1 MAVSD
6 AYSSLTVPIDVKLGG
21 VLLANML
28 AGWLEGNSNFSVTE
42 EAADEPEDYGT
53 PPEQTCLHL
62 SAPVNAGASA
72 PSSGEHGTPVCPARE
87 GAGTGLERASDPH
100 SRPGSGDVR
109 STSDGAGRLQDPRS
123 GGLDGS
129 GGRGV
134 CIGGVATGALEFRLA
149 SIVGVVR
156 AHRNAGDRRRWLLQP
171 SRFQRRPFVGLKGTM
186 AQAELHFLRVRL
198 LGGKLNK
205 AQKGELR
212 FPLPVGFCYDEESRI
227 IPDPDDEVRG

>member
-171 SRFQRRPFVGLKGTM
+171 SRFQRRPFVGVEGHDGASRTSFFARAPPRWQ
-186 AQAELHFLRVRL
+186 AQQSAER
-198 LGGKLNK
+198 
-205 AQKGELR
+205 
-212 FPLPVGFCYDEESRI
+212 
-227 IPDPDDEVRG
+227 

>member
-87 GAGTGLERASDPH
+87 GAGTGLERADDPH
-100 SRPGSGDVR
+100 SRPGSGDVGG
-109 STSDGAGRLQDPRS
+109 TDNGAGRLQDPGS
-123 GGLDGS
+123 GSLDGS
-129 GGRGV
+129 GGCGV
-134 CIGGVATGALEFRLA
+134 CLGGLAAGALECRLA
-149 SIVGVVR
+149 SPAAVVR
-156 AHRNAGDRRRWLLQP
+156 THRNAGDRRGRLLR
-171 SRFQRRPFVGLKGTM
+171 SIRFQRRPPSWIEGRYG
-186 AQAELHFLRVRL
+186 A
-198 LGGKLNK
+198 
-205 AQKGELR
+205 
-212 FPLPVGFCYDEESRI
+212 SRTS
-227 IPDPDDEVRG
+227 